1 MNISFNSEVQEIPEQ
16 SSLFTLLED
25 RQLQNS
31 KGIAVA
37 VNGNVIPRAQWLDT
51 SLQNN
56 DSILVIKAAQGG

>member
-1 MNISFNSEVQEIPEQ
+1 MHITFNSELQEIPAA
-16 SSLFTLLED
+16 SSITNLLEM

-37 VNGNVIPRAQWLDT
+37 LNGNVVPR
-51 SLQNN
+51 QNWAETTLTHN